1 MNLIN
6 NAETL
11 IKGLKKSMFGGI
23 ETKSAEKAIREV
35 AEEGAK
41 QISDLSQTVSSQSA
55 RITHLSSEA
64 EKATQELN
72 TANAR
77 INYMREEFATQK
89 ETLAETTQKL
99 SEAKADLS
107 NAKAIKKGES
117 KLADGSI
124 QEIKINKN
132 GTRMKK
138 ITSANGNVKSVEVEQ
153 LDGSYRKTEFDP
165 LSGKPIQTKTNT
177 TGKEVTVD
185 YNTAGKST
193 KVSPNAEPKPELLK
207 TTKEGNKIIK
217 EFSDGSKAI
226 RTQVEQGKGQ
236 IEKFDKNGK
245 LKELYQEEITKG
257 GSKRTLHIDYSNN
270 SKVATQTWSS
280 NEGYETVTKKIV
292 STDQFGKEFVSEFKY
307 TTPEGE
313 LVYRPTKTDLSGNI
327 TEGKSVANYKLSED
341 SKPHQAKTVT
351 TSFNIEQ
358 NDFWGSQLKRNKD
371 VVFTKNG
378 DVMERTYKEGDNV
391 ISKTAHTADG
401 KKIFKTDDFVFSEF
415 YNKEPLAAQSYININ
430 PNLDRQKLFF

>member
-6 NAETL
+6 SAETL
-11 IKGLKKSMFGGI
+11 IKGLKKSMFGGV

-124 QEIKINKN
+124 QEIKLNKN

-153 LDGSYRKTEFDP
+153 LDGSYRKTEFDT

-207 TTKEGNKIIK
+207 TTKEGNKIIE

-257 GSKRTLHIDYSNN
+257 GSKRTLHIDYNNN

-280 NEGYETVTKKIV
+280 NEGYEIATKKII

-327 TEGKSVANYKLSED
+327 TEGKSVANYKLSEN

-358 NDFWGSQLKRNKD
+358 NDFWGPQLKRNKD
-371 VVFTKNG
+371 VVVTKNG
-378 DVMERTYKEGDNV
+378 DVMERTYKEGNN
-391 ISKTAHTADG
+391 ITSKIAHTADG
-401 KKIFKTDDFVFSEF
+401 KKIFKTDDFVFSQF
-415 YNKEPLAAQSYININ
+415 YNNEPLPAQSCININ
-430 PNLDRQKLFF
+430 PNLDNHKLFF

>member
-1 MNLIN
+1 MSLIN
-6 NAETL
+6 SAETL

-72 TANAR
+72 AANAR
-77 INYMREEFATQK
+77 INYMHGEFATQK
-89 ETLAETTQKL
+89 DALAETTQKL

-107 NAKAIKKGES
+107 NARAIKKGES
-117 KLADGSI
+117 RLADGSI
-124 QEIKINKN
+124 QEIKLNKN

-165 LSGKPIQTKTNT
+165 ISGKPIQTKTNT
-177 TGKEVTVD
+177 TGKDVTVD

-193 KVSPNAEPKPELLK
+193 KISPNAEPKPELLK
-207 TTKEGNKIIK
+207 TTKERNKIIE

-245 LKELYQEEITKG
+245 LKEFYQEEITRN

-270 SKVATQTWSS
+270 TKVATQTWIP
-280 NEGYETVTKKIV
+280 NEGYETATKRIV
-292 STDQFGKEFVSEFKY
+292 STDQFGKEFVSEFRY

-327 TEGKSVANYKLSED
+327 VEGTSVANYKLSEN

-358 NDFWGSQLKRNKD
+358 NDFWGPQLKRNKD
-371 VVFTKNG
+371 VVVTKNG
-378 DVMERTYKEGDNV
+378 DVMERTYKERDNV
-391 ISKTAHTADG
+391 ITRTAHTADG
-401 KKIFKTDDFVFSEF
+401 KKIFRTDDFVFSDL
-415 YNKEPLAAQSYININ
+415 YNNEPLAAQSYININ
-430 PNLDRQKLFF
+430 PNLDRQKLF

>member
-6 NAETL
+6 SAETL

-89 ETLAETTQKL
+89 GILAETTQKL
-99 SEAKADLS
+99 SETKADLA

-124 QEIKINKN
+124 QEIKLNKN

-138 ITSANGNVKSVEVEQ
+138 ITSANGNVKSVEVEL

-207 TTKEGNKIIK
+207 TTKEGNKIVE

-226 RTQVEQGKGQ
+226 RTQVEQGKSQ
-236 IEKFDKNGK
+236 IEKFDKTHR
-245 LKELYQEEITKG
+245 L
-257 GSKRTLHIDYSNN
+257 
-270 SKVATQTWSS
+270 
-280 NEGYETVTKKIV
+280 
-292 STDQFGKEFVSEFKY
+292 
-307 TTPEGE
+307 
-313 LVYRPTKTDLSGNI
+313 
-327 TEGKSVANYKLSED
+327 
-341 SKPHQAKTVT
+341 
-351 TSFNIEQ
+351 
-358 NDFWGSQLKRNKD
+358 
-371 VVFTKNG
+371 
-378 DVMERTYKEGDNV
+378 
-391 ISKTAHTADG
+391 
-401 KKIFKTDDFVFSEF
+401 
-415 YNKEPLAAQSYININ
+415 
-430 PNLDRQKLFF
+430 